1 MSVLIDVVSK
11 FNDAG
16 IDKARKELDKLSE
29 STATT
34 SQKMMRGAAA
44 AGAGILA
51 GATAIGVGLYAI
63 GSQFDDAFDTIRVG
77 TGATG
82 DALEGLKNDMKA
94 VASAVPTSFG
104 DAGTAVAELNT
115 RLGLT
120 GAPLQTMSQQM
131 LELSRITKSDLQGN
145 LTAVSAVMQNFGIS
159 SDQQSSK
166 LDLLFRASQN
176 SGLSVQEL
184 GAQMSDA
191 GVVLRE
197 LGLGFDQ
204 SAALLA
210 TLGKAGVNVGDVM
223 PAMSRALATAAKE
236 GKDASTVFSDTFAAI
251 KNAPSDVAASGVALE
266 VFGAKAGP
274 KLAALI
280 REGKLS
286 YEDMM
291 ASIADGDSIMKAG
304 SDTQDFGEK
313 LTTLKNRVFLAI
325 EPIATRVFNA
335 IGDAVDKLSPK
346 IEELAKWMTENG
358 DAVKIAAGIIGGIAL
373 VAIGAYTVSMAAAAA
388 ATIAA
393 AAPILA
399 IIAVIGALVAAF
411 VWAYN
416 NIDAYRAYVDF
427 AWNAIQNI
435 IKFAWNNVIKPV
447 WEAISWYIQN
457 ILVPY
462 FTTLWNIAKS
472 VFDQIADKVMWAW
485 NTVIKPVWD
494 AIYWYIENILIPYYT
509 LLWNA
514 VKSAFDQIAS
524 KVMWAWNNV
533 IKPAWD
539 AISWYISNI
548 LVPYFTTIWNTVRT
562 VFDAVGSVISWV
574 WQHVIS
580 PAFNRITGGIGLL
593 ISVFSSIKD
602 TVVNTFSGI
611 FDVIVSPIRNA
622 INWVIRKWNGL
633 EFNVP
638 RFEAFGISV
647 GGGTIGTPDIPEF
660 ATGGVFQAP
669 TPGGAGLAL
678 LHDGEMILNARQQ
691 QQMRAGG
698 DVNVYVTQSDAS
710 PYEIGREVVWSLRVA
725 G

>member
-1 MSVLIDVVSK
+1 MASANIAVLSSFDRK
-11 FNDAG
+11 G
-16 IDKARKELDKLSE
+16 IDSAIRELDKLDKATKEASSSITDGLKRVSDKMTDVGKTLTTGVTLPIVGLGVVAGKWASDAAESANKVNVVFGEQAATILAWAKDSE
-29 STATT
+29 RAFGLSEGQANSFFGSVGTMLQGFGLDMSVIPDMSKSIVTLAADLGSFHNLDTAQVMDMI
-34 SQKMMRGAAA
+34 SASFRGEYDSIQRVIPTINAAA
-44 AGAGILA
+44 VETKALAMTGKVAKDSLTAQEKALATYQLMLEGAGP
-51 GATAIGVGLYAI
+51 
-63 GSQFDDAFDTIRVG
+63 
-77 TGATG
+77 ATG
-82 DALEGLKNDMKA
+82 DFARTQDGAANSTRIAMAQIRSAGETIGSIFLPIVSAAASKVAEWADKFANLDQGTQKIIVVVAA
-94 VASAVPTSFG
+94 VAAALGPLLLGVG
-104 DAGTAVAELNT
+104 AVA
-115 RLGLT
+115 
-120 GAPLQTMSQQM
+120 
-131 LELSRITKSDLQGN
+131 KSIL
-145 LTAVSAVMQNFGIS
+145 AVN
-159 SDQQSSK
+159 
-166 LDLLFRASQN
+166 
-176 SGLSVQEL
+176 
-184 GAQMSDA
+184 
-191 GVVLRE
+191 
-197 LGLGFDQ
+197 
-204 SAALLA
+204 AAM
-210 TLGKAGVNVGDVM
+210 T
-223 PAMSRALATAAKE
+223 T
-236 GKDASTVFSDTFAAI
+236 
-251 KNAPSDVAASGVALE
+251 
-266 VFGAKAGP
+266 
-274 KLAALI
+274 LAA
-280 REGKLS
+280 
-286 YEDMM
+286 
-291 ASIADGDSIMKAG
+291 
-304 SDTQDFGEK
+304 
-313 LTTLKNRVFLAI
+313 NPV
-325 EPIATRVFNA
+325 V
-335 IGDAVDKLSPK
+335 
-346 IEELAKWMTENG
+346 
-358 DAVKIAAGIIGGIAL
+358 
-373 VAIGAYTVSMAAAAA
+373 
-388 ATIAA
+388 
-393 AAPILA
+393 LA
-399 IIAVIGALVAAF
+399 IIAITVAIAALVAGA
-411 VWAYN
+411 VYAYN
-416 NIDAYRAYVDF
+416 NFEWFKNAVDAAWDGIQAAARF
-427 AWNAIQNI
+427 AWERVLQPI
-435 IKFAWNNVIKPV
+435 WT
-447 WEAISWYIQN
+447 AISWYIQN

-580 PAFNRITGGIGLL
+580 PAFDRITGGIGLL

-698 DVNVYVTQSDAS
+698 DVNVYVTQSDPS